1 MQAIYVYTGNLS
13 ENEVSPQD
21 AAAGFFEAMVLA
33 CIGCGNLPLTVSMS
47 TTSSLSST
55 HCPSGLLVFSIWWH
69 GNSFTSSEPWAEAY
83 SVIDC
88 C

>member
-1 MQAIYVYTGNLS
+1 MQAIYVYAGKLS

-47 TTSSLSST
+47 TTSSLQHTVPVVSWFS
-55 HCPSGLLVFSIWWH
+55 PSGGTVTLLLAVNP
-69 GNSFTSSEPWAEAY
+69 GLKLTVLLTAAN
-83 SVIDC
+83 
-88 C
+88 